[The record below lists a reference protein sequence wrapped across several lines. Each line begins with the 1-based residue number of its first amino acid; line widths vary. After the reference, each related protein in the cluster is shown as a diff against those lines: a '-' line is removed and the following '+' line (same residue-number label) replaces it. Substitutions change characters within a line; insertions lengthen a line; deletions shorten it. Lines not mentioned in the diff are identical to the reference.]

1 MYKEHYNYS
10 IILVKEG
17 IFYKTYSDDALIL
30 WYLFEYKYIN
40 NCTSFGIN
48 SYDKVLDKLRH
59 LDLAFLVC
67 SKDNIIEKTN
77 GDFDNYKLIQI
88 LKDNVSSIFNAET
101 FIIGL
106 LSGFI
111 GVVISSLLTVFAK
124 ERKTG
129 ILIPFLSSLSVRE
142 REEENSLYFSSIYGA

>member
-59 LDLAFLVC
+59 IHLDFLVC
-67 SKDNIIEKTN
+67 YKENIIEKTN
-77 GDFDNYKLIQI
+77 GDFDNYKHY
-88 LKDNVSSIFNAET
+88 KA
-101 FIIGL
+101 
-106 LSGFI
+106 LSNN
-111 GVVISSLLTVFAK
+111 SYSKNLN
-124 ERKTG
+124 
-129 ILIPFLSSLSVRE
+129 
-142 REEENSLYFSSIYGA
+142 REELISLINKSLNIDFNNYEKIKRFLQNISK

>member
-1 MYKEHYNYS
+1 MKSKDIYDMYKEQYNYS

-77 GDFDNYKLIQI
+77 GDFDNYKHYKALSNNSYSKN
-88 LKDNVSSIFNAET
+88 LNREEL
-101 FIIGL
+101 IGL
-106 LSGFI
+106 INKSLNIDFNNYEKIKSFLQN
-111 GVVISSLLTVFAK
+111 ISK
-124 ERKTG
+124 
-129 ILIPFLSSLSVRE
+129 
-142 REEENSLYFSSIYGA
+142 